1 MRILY
6 ASERPPY
13 PFFLGG
19 AARCAHQLLR
29 KMSGELHIEC
39 MAASSSDYSVAPW
52 SYPVPS
58 EFDVLGVRAV
68 SAKERGGTVDCGYPI
83 ELFPDFHDGLGRLI
97 DTFRPDVVWTQ
108 LEGAR
113 AILEFAKRKGV
124 QGILFVHDAE
134 FDPAD
139 LRAIG
144 DLGSHVVCSS
154 RFLARKAREVIRRE
168 VGVVYPCPETHF
180 GVTGDRNG
188 HITMINPHR
197 VKGIATFIEI
207 AKRLPKERFLLVESW
222 KLNDQD
228 AAALNRQIAEVAN
241 IRYIRRVPD
250 MRQIYGQTR
259 LMLVPSMWEEGFGM
273 VAIEAQSCGIPVIA
287 SARGGLPESVGDG
300 GVLIEEYRSVDAWM
314 AAIGEVIGDERNYD
328 AYAARARRHALA
340 EEFTVA
346 SSARCFVEACSVK
359 ATPRSGL
366 SRSLRGL
373 IDHLVEVPGLG
384 RLIRWA
390 SR

>member
-1 MRILY
+1 MLILY
-6 ASERPPY
+6 ASDRPPY

-29 KMSGELHIEC
+29 TMSGELHIAC
-39 MAASSSDYSVAPW
+39 MAAGSSDYDVAPW
-52 SYPVPS
+52 SYPEPA
-58 EFDVLGVRAV
+58 EFDALGVRAV
-68 SAKERGGTVDCGYPI
+68 HATERGGTVDCGYPI
-83 ELFPDFHDGLGRLI
+83 TLFPDFHDGLGELI
-97 DTFRPDVVWTQ
+97 DAFRPDVVWAQ

-113 AILEFAKRKGV
+113 AILEFANSKGV

-154 RFLARKAREVIRRE
+154 RFLARKARKVIRRE
-168 VGVVYPCPETHF
+168 ARVVYPCPETNF
-180 GVTGDRNG
+180 GVAGDRNG

-228 AAALNRQIAEVAN
+228 AAALNRQLAEVTN
-241 IRYIRRVPD
+241 IRYVRRVSD

-259 LMLVPSMWEEGFGM
+259 L
-273 VAIEAQSCGIPVIA
+273 IA
-287 SARGGLPESVGDG
+287 
-300 GVLIEEYRSVDAWM
+300 YSVDVGRRLRHGGGRG
-314 AAIGEVIGDERNYD
+314 AIVRDTRHRERSRRPSGVGGRWRGSDRGISQRRRDGWRPSVKSSGTNGTTTPMWRVR
-328 AYAARARRHALA
+328 AGMHSPRSSRWRVRPVVSSRRAR
-340 EEFTVA
+340 
-346 SSARCFVEACSVK
+346 
-359 ATPRSGL
+359 
-366 SRSLRGL
+366 
-373 IDHLVEVPGLG
+373 
-384 RLIRWA
+384 
-390 SR
+390 